1 MNKLS
6 CPEDVGFSSQGL
18 SNIRSTMECYIEQG
32 KIAGLTMML
41 AKKGKVVYHEHIGC
55 QDLQSQVPI
64 SGNTIFRI
72 YSMTKPIVCTAL
84 MMLYDQGK
92 FELSDEVS
100 KFIPEFAALKV
111 LTTDSNGKEV
121 LEPLERPVTILHL
134 LTHTSGLSY
143 DFLEDSTVSQHYRD
157 ERLLGNPQR
166 SLTDVINDLV
176 KFPLAF
182 QPGTRWHYSLS
193 IDVVARLVEILSGK
207 SLASFLAK
215 NIFKPL
221 GMEDTAFF
229 VNKDEQQ
236 RLASMYGRP
245 DIASNDMTFSKM
257 YDAHLRGENVKRD
270 VETTYPANKVVT
282 FARGGHGLFSTVPD
296 YFNFTQMLLDKGVFN
311 GKRLLKPTTVDL
323 MHTNHLS
330 TELLPWTIAGLP
342 TLGYGFGLG
351 SKVLLDVEDAGIHGN
366 VGEYGWSGAARTYFW
381 VDPKEELIGIF
392 MCQSMLDF
400 EFPEKDFQNL
410 AYQALNK

>member
-1 MNKLS
+1 MNKIY
-6 CPEDVGFSSQGL
+6 CPEDVGFCSQQLNNISSK
-18 SNIRSTMECYIEQG
+18 MKCFVEQN
-32 KIAGLTMML
+32 KIAGLSMLL
-41 AKKGKVVYHEHIGC
+41 AKNGKVVYHEHLGC
-55 QDLQSQVPI
+55 QDLKSQVPI
-64 SGNTIFRI
+64 SDNTIFRI

-92 FELSDEVS
+92 FVLSDEVS
-100 KFIPEFAALKV
+100 TFIPEFASLNV
-111 LTTDSNGKEV
+111 LTTDSSGKEV
-121 LEPLERPVTILHL
+121 LEPLDRPVTILHL

-143 DFLEDSTVSQHYRD
+143 DFLEESTVSQNYRD
-157 ERLLGNPQR
+157 ALLLGNPQR
-166 SLTDVINDLV
+166 SLIEVINDLV

-193 IDVVARLVEILSGK
+193 IDVVARLVEILSGET
-207 SLASFLAK
+207 LEYFLEK

-229 VNKDEQQ
+229 VSKDKQH

-245 DIASNDMTFSKM
+245 DIASKNMTFSKI
-257 YDAHLRGENVKRD
+257 YEAYLRGENVKRD
-270 VETTYPANKVVT
+270 VEVTYPANRVAT
-282 FARGGHGLFSTVPD
+282 FVRGGHGLFSTASD
-296 YFNFTQMLLDKGVFN
+296 YLNFAQMLLNKGVFK
-311 GKRLLKPTTVDL
+311 GKYLLKPETVDL

-330 TELLPWTIAGLP
+330 KELIPWTIAGPP

-351 SKVLLDVEDAGIHGN
+351 SKVLLDVEEAEIIGS

-392 MCQSMLDF
+392 MCQSMLEF

-410 AYQALNK
+410 AYQALSK

>member
-6 CPEDVGFSSQGL
+6 CPEEVGFSTQGL
-18 SNIRSTMECYIEQG
+18 SNIKSTMECYIEQG
-32 KIAGLTMML
+32 KIAGLTMLL
-41 AKKGKVVYHEHIGC
+41 AKKGNVVYNEHLGC

-64 SGNTIFRI
+64 SDNTIFRI

-100 KFIPEFAALKV
+100 KFIPEFATLNV
-111 LTTDSNGKEV
+111 LSTDSNGKEV
-121 LEPLERPVTILHL
+121 LEPLDRPVTLLHL

-166 SLTDVINDLV
+166 SLADVINALV
-176 KFPLAF
+176 AFPLAF

-207 SLASFLAK
+207 SLTNFLDK

-245 DIASNDMTFSKM
+245 DIASNNMTFSKM
-257 YDAHLRGENVKRD
+257 YDAYLQGENVKRD
-270 VETTYPANKVVT
+270 VEATYPANKVVT
-282 FARGGHGLFSTVPD
+282 FERGGHGLFSTVSD
-296 YFNFTQMLLDKGVFN
+296 YLSFAQMLLNKGVFN
-311 GKRLLKPTTVDL
+311 GKRLLKSATVDL

-330 TELLPWTIAGLP
+330 EELLPWTIAGP
-342 TLGYGFGLG
+342 PILGYGFGLG
-351 SKVLLDVEDAGIHGN
+351 SKVLLDVDEAEISGN